1 MTVRQSTG
9 LRNLLCSTKGF
20 SGAITNGEIRIY
32 TGSQPA
38 TADAAPTGVLL
49 GVVTKDGAARTAETQ
64 ASQTIT
70 VSGSAGSIN
79 TVTIAGL
86 NIIPR
91 GAVAF
96 DADASTTASR
106 LATAINR
113 NGICT
118 ATVAGAVVTVFA
130 PAGTGTA
137 WNGSVLATTVTTLT
151 ATSGGNLAGGVAAV
165 NGLSF
170 LDAAS
175 GVVAKSADTWQF
187 TGLADGTAGWFRLV
201 GNGADAGG
209 TSTTLPR
216 LDGSIGATGDMVL
229 ASTAI
234 VTSAPNTI
242 DAFSYTIPAQ

>member
-9 LRNLLCSTKGF
+9 LRTLLCSTKGF
-20 SGAITNGEIRIY
+20 SSVFANGEIRIY

-49 GVVTKDGAARTAETQ
+49 GVVTKDAASRTPETQ

-70 VSGSAGSIN
+70 VSGSSGSIN

-86 NIIPR
+86 NIIQAP
-91 GAVAF
+91 VTF
-96 DADASTTASR
+96 DTDAGTTAAK
-106 LATAINR
+106 LAAAINR
-113 NGICT
+113 AGICT
-118 ATVAGAVVTVFA
+118 ATSAGAVVTVRA
-130 PAGTGTA
+130 PAGTGTS
-137 WNGSVLATTVTTLT
+137 WNGMALATTVTTMT
-151 ATSGGNLAGGVAAV
+151 ATSGGNLSGGVAAN
-165 NGLSF
+165 NGLQF
-170 LDAAS
+170 MDAANGTVS
-175 GVVAKSADTWQF
+175 KSAENWKFD
-187 TGLADGTAGWFRLV
+187 GLADGTAGWFRLV

-209 TSTTLPR
+209 ISTTLPR

-234 VTSAPNTI
+234 VTGAPNSI